1 MQEKIA
7 VYGLAHITGGGVS
20 EICRA
25 FCPPDWW
32 QGVDTANWP
41 RPEIFDWLASAG
53 NVSREEMFRT
63 FNCGLGMIVCV
74 AAGDLDSALEL
85 LREAGE
91 EAFPV
96 GEVCAGDGRETAV
109 ELV

>member
-1 MQEKIA
+1 
-7 VYGLAHITGGGVS
+7 
-20 EICRA
+20 
-25 FCPPDWW
+25 
-32 QGVDTANWP
+32 
-41 RPEIFDWLASAG
+41 
-53 NVSREEMFRT
+53 MFRT

-74 AAGDLDSALEL
+74 AAGDLDPALAL

-91 EAFPV
+91 DAFPV